1 MCQIVEAAEDIV
13 GDRAGATIN
22 FFGAGER
29 GAGIRCSA
37 GLGGSSFGGKS
48 SWGERVAVGR
58 NICVLGYFYKGVLGW
73 EMCGSRE
80 IFREGV
86 KPPTRTRRGTGR
98 WRKIVFCNG
107 FR

>member
-1 MCQIVEAAEDIV
+1 MSDCGGGRRYC

-37 GLGGSSFGGKS
+37 GLGGSSFGRKI
-48 SWGERVAVGR
+48 SWGERVVVGR
-58 NICVLGYFYKGVLGW
+58 NMFVLGYFCKGVLGW
-73 EMCGSRE
+73 EMGGSRE
-80 IFREGV
+80 IFGEGV
-86 KPPTRTRRGTGR
+86 KPPARTRRGTGG
-98 WRKIVFCNG
+98 WRNIVFCDG

>member
-1 MCQIVEAAEDIV
+1 MVSTLGGKRYCRDKDTLSWKWCGVGGTRTDSEAWGLCVSDCGGGRRYC

-29 GAGIRCSA
+29 GVGIRCSA

-58 NICVLGYFYKGVLGW
+58 NICVLGYFYKGVLG
-73 EMCGSRE
+73 
-80 IFREGV
+80 
-86 KPPTRTRRGTGR
+86 
-98 WRKIVFCNG
+98 
-107 FR
+107 